1 MQVHGNLRKDGGFA
15 MNKRI
20 TSLAMALAL
29 TACSAGAGAQAELRN
44 TAPIVDLSALKA
56 QQAFILDEATGAW
69 SLTPNAAQAAL
80 DALASGYGRG
90 SAAGTLFF
98 CVTLEGSAELN
109 TLTPMLNMYFIGGAE
124 VNAGAASLLL
134 DGVRY
139 DFELAGETSAVGAYR
154 AEVMRAPLNAD
165 GIAMLRA
172 LAGADEFDVMLHG
185 ATKAYEFSVKL
196 EADGDYA
203 NARAEMQAAS
213 VTCVRAALDILDA
226 LGGGAGDGG
235 SISAWEE
242 ATGAKCAYA
251 ATTISAQPRVSLKL
265 DEDFDLIKPGDS
277 SNSVRE
283 LQKLLCEAGYMYVE
297 PTTKYSSQTRAAV
310 RRAQRE
316 LGFVP
321 TGSADAALISA
332 LDGGTPDAPEAEPA
346 AAAAGAVTAA
356 GEVAAEAGVTYGVDG
371 AARLRLDG
379 YRFARSVQPSRGDE
393 STALRAADA
402 DNLLI
407 VFEGELTSL
416 AAASA
421 DLTWDYGAALTFD
434 GRYGYECSMAVEQDG
449 GASFGSTVLPL
460 GGGRLLVYAEVPSAL
475 AQQAGTWTLTLT
487 LGETVLTY
495 NTAD

>member
-44 TAPIVDLSALKA
+44 TAPIMDLSALKA
-56 QQAFILDEATGAW
+56 QQAFVLDEATGAW

-109 TLTPMLNMYFIGGAE
+109 TLTPMLNMYFIGSAE

-203 NARAEMQAAS
+203 NARAEM
-213 VTCVRAALDILDA
+213 
-226 LGGGAGDGG
+226 
-235 SISAWEE
+235 
-242 ATGAKCAYA
+242 
-251 ATTISAQPRVSLKL
+251 
-265 DEDFDLIKPGDS
+265 
-277 SNSVRE
+277 
-283 LQKLLCEAGYMYVE
+283 
-297 PTTKYSSQTRAAV
+297 
-310 RRAQRE
+310 
-316 LGFVP
+316 
-321 TGSADAALISA
+321 
-332 LDGGTPDAPEAEPA
+332 
-346 AAAAGAVTAA
+346 
-356 GEVAAEAGVTYGVDG
+356 
-371 AARLRLDG
+371 
-379 YRFARSVQPSRGDE
+379 
-393 STALRAADA
+393 
-402 DNLLI
+402 
-407 VFEGELTSL
+407 
-416 AAASA
+416 
-421 DLTWDYGAALTFD
+421 
-434 GRYGYECSMAVEQDG
+434 
-449 GASFGSTVLPL
+449 
-460 GGGRLLVYAEVPSAL
+460 
-475 AQQAGTWTLTLT
+475 
-487 LGETVLTY
+487 
-495 NTAD
+495 